1 MIREVSADYILSQLD
16 GETILSSHVED
27 ENGLHINLKS
37 GRCLVIVGDFGISIV
52 GQDVKE
58 LH

>member
-1 MIREVSADYILSQLD
+1 MIREVSPDYILSQLD
-16 GETILSSHVED
+16 GDTILSSHVED

-37 GRCLVIVGDFGISIV
+37 GMCLVIVGYFGISIV